1 MTYPKWPY
9 YFLIGLAVG
18 DLSCTAVTA
27 RIGSSKAAQPT
38 SVQVARTV
46 NSDIRQEANGAD
58 VEAKNDHVTKV
69 GYVEEEFL
77 DQQPNSPE
85 SQSESVEEL
94 KSDASAG
101 TDQEVPPPP
110 PTPTDESTE
119 DSESSSDTK
128 SRERDEKLPPDT
140 ILPDPVILESASLEE
155 TDHPFPIN
163 LATALRL
170 ADARPLVVAA
180 AQASAWVA
188 EAQLQRAQ
196 VLWVPQFNIGAV
208 YYRHDGYGPDFNRGV
223 NNPAYGG
230 PTPGGPLSQ
239 NLNWFYGNASFYQ
252 TVNVAD
258 AYFQPLAARQN
269 LDAQRFDIQTAKND
283 SLRETANAYFDVHLH
298 RGQYTAA
305 LDVLARGEKLVQ
317 RIERLSKDLV
327 PRIEVN
333 RTSRLLAA
341 VTQRATSAREEWRIS
356 SANLT
361 QILRLDPTAVV
372 VPMEQDH
379 LQVTLVDPARS
390 LDELIAIGVAHRPEI
405 ASNKASVRAA
415 EVRVRQEKNRPLL
428 PLVLITG
435 FQGPGGMMSQFGI
448 FGTGSGSTINQ
459 WSWRDDVSLQLVW
472 QLEGFGLGNLARI
485 KERRGQQ
492 SEEIV
497 RLFRNQDKV
506 AAEVTAAQARVQ
518 ASAVLAQQANREVRE
533 AITNFE
539 GNYEGLAQTTRFD
552 DILHET
558 FRPQEATRAL
568 ERLMESYD
576 RYFAAI
582 AEYNKSQFELYHAL
596 GYPAREVSYL
606 DSIGEI
612 MDVNLERPFDLPVV
626 YDGPP
631 AATR

>member
-1 MTYPKWPY
+1 MTYPRWPY
-9 YFLIGLAVG
+9 YFLISLAVG

-27 RIGSSKAAQPT
+27 RTGSSKAIQPS

-46 NSDIRQEANGAD
+46 GSDVRHEATVAGL
-58 VEAKNDHVTKV
+58 EAKNGHVTSV
-69 GYVEEEFL
+69 CYVEEESI
-77 DQQPNSPE
+77 DQQLNPPE
-85 SQSESVEEL
+85 SQSEPVKNL
-94 KSDASAG
+94 KGDASAG

-110 PTPTDESTE
+110 PTPVDES
-119 DSESSSDTK
+119 SEKAETSSDAR
-128 SRERDEKLPPDT
+128 SQDRDEKLPPAPV
-140 ILPDPVILESASLEE
+140 LPDPVILESASLEE
-155 TDHPFPIN
+155 TDRPFPIN

-188 EAQLQRAQ
+188 EAKLQRAQ

-258 AYFQPLAARQN
+258 AYFQPLAARQS

-317 RIERLSKDLV
+317 RIEKLSKDLV
-327 PRIEVN
+327 PRLEVN
-333 RTSRLLAA
+333 RTNRLLAA
-341 VTQRATSAREEWRIS
+341 VMQRATSAREEWRIS

-518 ASAVLAQQANREVRE
+518 ASAVLAQQSNREVRE

-552 DILHET
+552 NILRET

-612 MDVNLERPFDLPVV
+612 MDVYLERPFDLPVV

-631 AATR
+631 TATR